1 MWLTIL
7 LQLIPT
13 LIKIAEAIFAEI
25 PKSGADKRALV
36 LSVADQLAAVADT
49 TFSGGARETWAS
61 IRPSVG
67 LVVDATANIIF
78 PSSATSLVD
87 AQR

>member
-1 MWLTIL
+1 
-7 LQLIPT
+7 
-13 LIKIAEAIFAEI
+13 
-25 PKSGADKRALV
+25 LV

-49 TFSGGARETWAS
+49 TFSGGAKETWAS

-67 LVVDATANIIF
+67 LVVDATANIIY